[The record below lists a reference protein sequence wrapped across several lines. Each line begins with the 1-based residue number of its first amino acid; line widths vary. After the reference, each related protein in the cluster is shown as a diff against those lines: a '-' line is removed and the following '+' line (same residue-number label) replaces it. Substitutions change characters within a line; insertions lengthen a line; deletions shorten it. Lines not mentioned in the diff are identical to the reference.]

1 MKNLNK
7 NCEKVGFSFVFE
19 YVEIK
24 NFKIFKKKNNG
35 TFTNSLFDT
44 LIYSSF
50 DKKTFSKDIEIR
62 NTLLYLILFLAVMK
76 YFTIEPSKKGFDV
89 TFKR

>member
-7 NCEKVGFSFVFE
+7 NCEKLGFSFVFE

-24 NFKIFKKKNNG
+24 NFKIFKKNNG

-50 DKKTFSKDIEIR
+50 DKMNDTI
-62 NTLLYLILFLAVMK
+62 FL
-76 YFTIEPSKKGFDV
+76 
-89 TFKR
+89 

>member
-7 NCEKVGFSFVFE
+7 NCEKLGFSFVFE
-19 YVEIK
+19 YVKIK
-24 NFKIFKKKNNG
+24 NFKIFKKNHG

-50 DKKTFSKDIEIR
+50 DKMNDTI
-62 NTLLYLILFLAVMK
+62 FL
-76 YFTIEPSKKGFDV
+76 
-89 TFKR
+89 

>member
-7 NCEKVGFSFVFE
+7 NSEKLGFSFVFE

-24 NFKIFKKKNNG
+24 NFKILKKKTNG

-50 DKKTFSKDIEIR
+50 DKMNDTI
-62 NTLLYLILFLAVMK
+62 FL
-76 YFTIEPSKKGFDV
+76 
-89 TFKR
+89 

>member
-7 NCEKVGFSFVFE
+7 YCEKLGFSFVFE

-24 NFKIFKKKNNG
+24 NLKIFKKKNNG

-50 DKKTFSKDIEIR
+50 EKKRTILFFSKDIEIR
-62 NTLLYLILFLAVMK
+62 NT
-76 YFTIEPSKKGFDV
+76 
-89 TFKR
+89 

>member
-7 NCEKVGFSFVFE
+7 NCEKLGFSFVFE

-35 TFTNSLFDT
+35 TFTYSLFDT

-50 DKKTFSKDIEIR
+50 DKKNTILFFSKDIEIR
-62 NTLLYLILFLAVMK
+62 NT
-76 YFTIEPSKKGFDV
+76 
-89 TFKR
+89 